1 MTRDERETALANYYA
16 TERNA
21 GACPLVAN
29 ERMME
34 FSKRLDAAQER
45 VADDAF
51 NRDLV
56 VIRSVLERTK

>member
-1 MTRDERETALANYYA
+1 MTRDEREQALANYYA
-16 TERNA
+16 AERNA

-34 FSKRLDAAQER
+34 FSKRLDAAQAR

-51 NRDLV
+51 NRDLAI
-56 VIRSVLERTK
+56 IRSCMERSR